1 MTEDNKLSSEKDRD
15 LIAHAITNT
24 SALKPEELQESIP
37 LDGDVENLEDPL
49 ELAKS
54 GSQRPEMK
62 LDDAR
67 RIKVLSPGMMV
78 FKRFIRN
85 KLAVIGLVILFFM
98 FTFSFIG
105 PLVSPYGQTEVFTGI
120 STMSKEFAGAT
131 YNEELR
137 YTVAEGKKFAGA
149 ERAAFLLALGK
160 NKLTFTAGEKSYS
173 YIKEGDSFYR
183 IKELTP
189 VVEILGKINR
199 LLTDQ
204 ALPENLKAT
213 YEKAITAGETEFVLD
228 GVSYSI
234 YKEGKTTRVAID
246 EDVAIATL
254 YIFDP
259 YEESNKSY
267 VQSYNFAK
275 PAGEAVALQATNFQ
289 ADGKDFTVQY
299 EDGNSIIKDVA
310 GKEFADVSNII
321 VNPLESTTFLP
332 VDFKTMIRK
341 AISERQDKL
350 VYKDQSGQETNYTIV
365 RVNRTFNIKRE
376 TTISLI
382 RQYEMPSSQHPLG
395 LDNNGMDVMTRL
407 MHGGQVSLMVGFVV
421 IIIEMVIGVI
431 IGGIS
436 GYFGGALDNALMRF
450 VDLFNSIPFYPMV
463 LILGSVMDTLEV
475 DPRAR
480 IFILMGVLGILGWT
494 GTALVVRGQILS
506 LREQD
511 FMVATEATGLS
522 TSKRIFKHL
531 VPNVMPLLI
540 VSATAG
546 LGGIIITEAT
556 LGFLGLGVKYP
567 LASWGSI
574 INVSSDAY
582 VMTNFW
588 FMWLP
593 AGLLI
598 LLTVL
603 GFNFVGDGLR
613 DAYDPK
619 MKR

>member
-1 MTEDNKLSSEKDRD
+1 MTENNLLPSENEMESTDK
-15 LIAHAITNT
+15 TMQN
-24 SALKPEELQESIP
+24 SANEP
-37 LDGDVENLEDPL
+37 LEGMDKSYTGDANFDGEEDPL
-49 ELAKS
+49 LATKTPGH
-54 GSQRPEMK
+54 GSEMK

-67 RIKVLSPGMMV
+67 RIKVLSPGMLV

-85 KLAVIGLVILFFM
+85 KLAVVGLVILFFM
-98 FTFSFIG
+98 FTFSFLG
-105 PLVSPYGQTEVFTGI
+105 PLLSPHGQTQVFTGI
-120 STMSKEFAGAT
+120 GSMPKDFAGAT

-137 YTVAEGKKFAGA
+137 YTVAEGKNFGGA
-149 ERAAFLLALGK
+149 ERAAFLLAMGK
-160 NKLTFTAGEKSYS
+160 GNLTFTAANVNYS
-173 YIKEGDSFYR
+173 YVKEGDSLYR

-189 VVEILGKINR
+189 VVEILGKIFR
-199 LLTDQ
+199 PLTDQ
-204 ALPENLKAT
+204 TLPESLKAT
-213 YEKAITAGETEFVLD
+213 YEKALAAGETEFELE
-228 GVSYSI
+228 GISFSI
-234 YKEGKTTRVAID
+234 YREGKTTRIAID

-254 YIFDP
+254 YIFDA
-259 YEESNKSY
+259 YEESKKDFVESF
-267 VQSYNFAK
+267 NFAM
-275 PAGEAVALQATNFQ
+275 PAGEAVAVEATEFQ
-289 ADGKDFTVQY
+289 AEGNQYSVQY
-299 EDGNSIIKDVA
+299 EDGHALIKDAA
-310 GKEFADVSNII
+310 GQEIADVSNII
-321 VNPLESTTFLP
+321 VNPLDSATFLT
-332 VDFKTMIRK
+332 VNFKTAVRN
-341 AISERQDKL
+341 AITDRENDF
-350 VYKDQSGQETNYTIV
+350 VYKDENGEETHYTIV
-365 RVNRTFNIKRE
+365 RVNKTYNIKRD
-376 TTISLI
+376 TSISLI
-382 RQYEMPSSQHPLG
+382 RQYEMPSNDHPLG

-407 MHGGQVSLMVGFVV
+407 MYGGQVSLMVGFVV
-421 IIIEMVIGVI
+421 IIIETVIGVI

-436 GYFGGALDNALMRF
+436 GYFGGGIDNALMRF

-475 DPRAR
+475 EPRAR

-494 GTALVVRGQILS
+494 GTARVVRGQILS

-511 FMVATEATGLS
+511 FMVAAEATGLS
-522 TSKRIFKHL
+522 TRKRIFKHL

-588 FMWLP
+588 FMWIP